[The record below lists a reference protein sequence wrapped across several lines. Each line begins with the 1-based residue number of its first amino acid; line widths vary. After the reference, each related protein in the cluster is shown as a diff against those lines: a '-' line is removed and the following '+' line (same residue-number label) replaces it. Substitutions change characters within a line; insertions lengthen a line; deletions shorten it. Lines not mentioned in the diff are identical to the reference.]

1 MPRDAFKADHR
12 AALLERIEALEPGA
26 RRRWGAMS
34 PHAAILH
41 MRDALRWAA
50 GELDVAPVRLRVPAW
65 LMRLVA
71 LRLPLPWP
79 RGAPT
84 LPELDQ
90 GAKPPPTTDF
100 DRDRGELVEALNRF
114 AHAAPVTRP
123 HHPVFGRMSERY
135 WGVWAYRHTDH
146 HLRQFGL

>member
-1 MPRDAFKADHR
+1 MLD
-12 AALLERIEALEPGA
+12 G
-26 RRRWGAMS
+26 
-34 PHAAILH
+34 
-41 MRDALRWAA
+41 LRWAV
-50 GELDVAPVRLRVPAW
+50 GELEVTPVRLRVPAG

-100 DRDRGELVEALNRF
+100 DQDRRELVAALNRF
-114 AHAAPVTRP
+114 AHTGPVTRP
-123 HHPVFGRMSERY
+123 RHPVFGRMNERY
-135 WGVWAYRHTDH
+135 WGIWAYRHTDH